1 MSSDVVNPQPQQ
13 VAPVGQQ
20 TLPQQ
25 PPTAPAPPT
34 GPTGLAALFRGDLGQ
49 IPVFLT
55 LVVIAIYFQIT
66 SQGLFLSPRNISNL
80 LLQIATIAML
90 GVASVFVLLL
100 GEIDLSLAA
109 VAYTCGGVMVV
120 LSVRHGWGTFPAL
133 LAGLVTGAVI
143 GLVNGFFIAYLRV
156 PSFIVT
162 LAASIAYSGLVLHIL
177 LPNTSII
184 LTDPTLVA
192 LATDY
197 LPLWLG
203 IVLPIVGVAL
213 YIAGVIVSRINR
225 QRIGLVVPPLW
236 NPILRIGLV
245 AVIVIVVV
253 SVLESNLGVPVSTG
267 IVLALILLFWLI
279 LRFTAF
285 GRHIYAVGGNAEASR
300 RAGINVVGIRLV
312 VFVLASTLAAVG
324 GILEASRTV
333 SGSANIDQSLLLDAI
348 AAAVIGGVSLFG
360 GRGSVWAV
368 ILGSLIIGSLSNGL
382 DLLSQG
388 TDIKF
393 MVEGAVLLVAVTVDA
408 LLRRRSAVSGR

>member
-1 MSSDVVNPQPQQ
+1 MSSDVVNPQTP
-13 VAPVGQQ
+13 PVGQK
-20 TLPQQ
+20 TLPAPQ
-25 PPTAPAPPT
+25 PPATPSLPT
-34 GPTGLAALFRGDLGQ
+34 TPGGLLSLFRGDLGQ
-49 IPVFLT
+49 VPVFLT
-55 LVVIAIYFQIT
+55 LVVIAIYFQVTT
-66 SQGLFLSPRNISNL
+66 SGLFLSPRNISNL

-90 GVASVFVLLL
+90 AVASVFVLLL

-120 LSVRHGWGTFPAL
+120 LSVRHGWATIPAL
-133 LAGLVTGAVI
+133 LAGLLTGAVI
-143 GLVNGFFIAYLRV
+143 GLVNGFFISFLRV

-197 LPLWLG
+197 LPSWLG
-203 IVLPIVGVAL
+203 IALPVIGVAL
-213 YIAGVIVSRINR
+213 YVVGLIVSRVNR
-225 QRIGLVVPPLW
+225 QRVGLIVPPLW
-236 NPILRIGLV
+236 NLILRIALV

-267 IVLALILLFWLI
+267 IVIALILLFWLI

-285 GRHIYAVGGNAEASR
+285 GRHVYAVGGNAEATR
-300 RAGINVVGIRLV
+300 RAGINVVGIRLTI
-312 VFVLASTLAAVG
+312 FVLASTLAAVG

-333 SGSANIDQSLLLDAI
+333 SGSASIDQSLLLDAI

-393 MVEGAVLLVAVTVDA
+393 IVEGIVLLIAVTVDA
-408 LLRRRSAVSGR
+408 LLRRRSAVTGR